1 MSFRNLAVLFGLMF
15 AVSLFAPAAHAQ
27 FGPCGT
33 ECGPQNPDDGFTGW
47 DNLDPYGTGPYKPP
61 TTQTCIAHSSQNQA
75 CRACLTQYDAQG
87 QPTGNFIC
95 AFVTQSAACSCL
107 NPGTP
112 NCDSSRTTCSYKFD

>member
-1 MSFRNLAVLFGLMF
+1 MSVRHAGFLLILVLIFFLP
-15 AVSLFAPAAHAQ
+15 APTAHAQ
-27 FGPCGT
+27 ACADGCY
-33 ECGPQNPDDGFTGW
+33 QNLDDGFTGW

-75 CRACLTQYDAQG
+75 CRACMTQYDAQG

-95 AFVTQSAACSCL
+95 AFVTQYAACSCV

-112 NCDSSRTTCSYKFD
+112 NCDSSRTTCSYKYD